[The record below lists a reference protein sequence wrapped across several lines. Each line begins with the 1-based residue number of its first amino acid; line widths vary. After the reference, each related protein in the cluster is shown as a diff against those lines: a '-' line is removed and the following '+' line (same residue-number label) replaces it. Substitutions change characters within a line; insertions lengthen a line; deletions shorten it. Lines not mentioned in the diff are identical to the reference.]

1 MLVIFYGQPL
11 KKNKNSLIYQIW
23 DKGHITGFWNS
34 RWIKGKLCPGG
45 QRCSACTAMAQPHDI
60 PSGRDR
66 AVSTAARRLCQGAR
80 WCWKNIFHSSG
91 SGYSWLVLW
100 LRELELIAGQINR
113 ETNKEDEELL
123 IVRANRRWAVKQRS
137 VAIPAKNHLVADTWS
152 RIKVPW
158 KKTLLSPQAVPLPKW
173 LNPVDNYKSVKSSTS
188 FIHWF
193 FFFSNSHNW
202 QAGVHGGKKGR
213 KLWYFFQA
221 ENVQALCGLGPLDI

>member
-1 MLVIFYGQPL
+1 M
-11 KKNKNSLIYQIW
+11 
-23 DKGHITGFWNS
+23 GFSNS

-45 QRCSACTAMAQPHDI
+45 QRCSAGATMAWPHDI
-60 PSGRDR
+60 PSGRHR

-137 VAIPAKNHLVADTWS
+137 VVIPVKNHLVADTWS
-152 RIKVPW
+152 RMKVSW
-158 KKTLLSPQAVPLPKW
+158 NKTLLSPQALPLPKW
-173 LNPVDNYKSVKSSTS
+173 LNPVHNYKSVKSSTS
-188 FIHWF
+188 FKHWF
-193 FFFSNSHNW
+193 FFLIPIIGKRVYMGEKGGESFDFFFSSWKRASPVWVRSFRYLKRLKQLQRRHSVLS
-202 QAGVHGGKKGR
+202 G
-213 KLWYFFQA
+213 
-221 ENVQALCGLGPLDI
+221 